1 MIFMLIQGAFDHS
14 SGPFKPLEGAQV
26 TRQQTVFPIFDT
38 GILFMRLAFFEKMLY
53 EANLFIS

>member
-1 MIFMLIQGAFDHS
+1 MLIQGAFDHS